1 MEIYILIIIVTAVST
16 GTIVY
21 ALTRSIDDE
30 WKRKWTLSV
39 IRDGQIGWMPILERR
54 MNDKSWEYIYIIE
67 ENLALITHIAHMGVP
82 SSPLIDSDERVNKMI
97 QDMIKQGY
105 GNMDS
110 RLLHQ

>member
-1 MEIYILIIIVTAVST
+1 
-16 GTIVY
+16 
-21 ALTRSIDDE
+21 
-30 WKRKWTLSV
+30 
-39 IRDGQIGWMPILERR
+39 
-54 MNDKSWEYIYIIE
+54 
-67 ENLALITHIAHMGVP
+67 MGVP